1 MNMADDKRAANDPL
15 AGVKPDQRQSAFK
28 RTADPWVEIGRV
40 IYGGDRTMVSTVER
54 VVLDADTSQYPG
66 FEKKLLNV
74 ATASECTECGY
85 GFICRLLAL
94 IGSDKSV
101 DTLKAKLQDSSEVIA
116 HSTRMVLEGVGS
128 AKALAALKAAQSD
141 IKGREAEGVAGAIK
155 LMS

>member
-1 MNMADDKRAANDPL
+1 
-15 AGVKPDQRQSAFK
+15 
-28 RTADPWVEIGRV
+28 
-40 IYGGDRTMVSTVER
+40 
-54 VVLDADTSQYPG
+54 
-66 FEKKLLNV
+66 
-74 ATASECTECGY
+74 
-85 GFICRLLAL
+85 L